1 MLRQA
6 IVDFCCWAQHW
17 IFLKLQFKP
26 KASVK
31 FPKQQSKTTVQHWLR
46 THNKNS
52 WHFKHEAWLLSIHTS
67 SSSGSWFPFLWPL
80 FSHFFGD
87 HLKAP
92 FSRGHFRE
100 ISHFRGE
107 KFHGFSLPR
116 LSQAFRRK
124 VNLMGGSW
132 LVADVC
138 LVRKIRGW
146 MMVDTT
152 AYYRTTPNP
161 TTNRIESIIEWYRD
175 LTLDVLFLN
184 LRDSCLY
191 DKK

>member
-6 IVDFCCWAQHW
+6 IVNFCCWAQHW

-80 FSHFFGD
+80 FPHFFGD

-92 FSRGHFRE
+92 FSRGHFRD

-107 KFHGFSLPR
+107 KNPWFFFASPLP
-116 LSQAFRRK
+116 SVPEKGEPDRR
-124 VNLMGGSW
+124 W
-132 LVADVC
+132 LVG
-138 LVRKIRGW
+138 GW
-146 MMVDTT
+146 CFFGETKSEVGWWL
-152 AYYRTTPNP
+152 
-161 TTNRIESIIEWYRD
+161 ILQHIIEQHQ
-175 LTLDVLFLN
+175 TQPPTE
-184 LRDSCLY
+184 
-191 DKK
+191 